1 MHITKSRVP
10 SVKPVI
16 IDLVAFGVPKTVL
29 FLQKF
34 LNKPLSAQFSVHTT
48 HMGIGR
54 LYLKSVSAVRPSAG
68 IILYSTPPF
77 ERLFFV
83 QAKKVSQEN
92 KSLIRST
99 DVFDVLLCPY
109 Q

>member
-1 MHITKSRVP
+1 MIWYSIFDLIIINLGQSIKLHIPKSRVP

-16 IDLVAFGVPKTVL
+16 VDLVAFGVPKTVL

-54 LYLKSVSAVRPSAG
+54 KIANLDNY
-68 IILYSTPPF
+68 IYM
-77 ERLFFV
+77 
-83 QAKKVSQEN
+83 
-92 KSLIRST
+92 
-99 DVFDVLLCPY
+99 
-109 Q
+109 